1 MRQLCEALA
10 RVLDIIDR
18 PPYKQE
24 GSEPLLQSPQ
34 LASEKTKSKAPA
46 HAVRAIKHV
55 AEKARREEKGS
66 EHGLEARAARK
77 QQV

>member
-1 MRQLCEALA
+1 M
-10 RVLDIIDR
+10 LDIIDR

-34 LASEKTKSKAPA
+34 LVSEKTKSKAA
-46 HAVRAIKHV
+46 SARASRASNTLRKN
-55 AEKARREEKGS
+55 RDGEEKRSERGS
-66 EHGLEARAARK
+66 EARAARK